1 MEELMRE
8 LIDTIKA
15 KDEDELLTRID
26 VMKKYKLSRRAV
38 DKLFHSKK
46 VPIVNLATKEDRIS
60 KKTLEELFRQGI
72 EL

>member
-15 KDEDELLTRID
+15 KDEDELLSRADI
-26 VMKKYKLSRRAV
+26 MKRYKLSRGAV
-38 DKLFHSKK
+38 DKLFHAKDI
-46 VPIVNLATKEDRIS
+46 PIVDLGTKADRIS

-72 EL
+72 KL